1 MKRTYH
7 ILILLFALVALH
19 AIAQTKDKDKDK
31 KEQKPKPI
39 PVYLGNT
46 NLDDGKISVSEFNK
60 LIKQGLTSKDS
71 LGRPYRVDGFLLTY
85 AERNLYEDSVGKLM
99 WVTDFLSEICY
110 GDSLSTF
117 LKQNITERSKPGDTV
132 YFDQITVIS
141 PEGKGTHGKGM
152 RFALTK

>member
-7 ILILLFALVALH
+7 ILILLLALFAVH
-19 AIAQTKDKDKDK
+19 AIAQTKDKDKKDQK
-31 KEQKPKPI
+31 PKPKPI
-39 PVYLGNT
+39 PVYLGHTDLSN
-46 NLDDGKISVSEFNK
+46 GKISVSEFK
-60 LIKQGLTSKDS
+60 TLIKQGLTSKDS

-110 GDSLSTF
+110 GDSLTTF
-117 LKQNITERSKPGDTV
+117 LKQNIAERSKPGDTV

>member
-7 ILILLFALVALH
+7 ILILLLVLLAVH
-19 AIAQTKDKDKDK
+19 AIAQTKDKDK

-60 LIKQGLTSKDS
+60 LVKQGLTSKDS
-71 LGRPYRVDGFLLTY
+71 LGRPYTVNGFLLTY

-117 LKQNITERSKPGDTV
+117 LKQNITERSKAGDTV
-132 YFDQITVIS
+132 YFDQISVIS
-141 PEGKGTHGKGM
+141 PEGKGVHGKGM